1 MLSVTAK
8 KYFTNIVFATKW
20 ALLVLLVLVLVLIDE
35 ILDEKVSKDEVDE
48 GKDDTEPHAHQGPV
62 TGEPGDLREE

>member
-8 KYFTNIVFATKW
+8 KYFTNIVFATIW
-20 ALLVLLVLVLVLIDE
+20 ALLVLLVLVLIDE

>member
-1 MLSVTAK
+1 MLSDTAK